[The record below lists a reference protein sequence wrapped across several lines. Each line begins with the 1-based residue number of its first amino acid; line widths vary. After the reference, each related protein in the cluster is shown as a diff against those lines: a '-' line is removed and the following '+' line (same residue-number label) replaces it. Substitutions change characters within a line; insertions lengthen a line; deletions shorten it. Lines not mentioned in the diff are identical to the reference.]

1 MFLVN
6 THACLT
12 NMLSE
17 RVTFDMFNI
26 QGDIDNI

>member
-6 THACLT
+6 IHACLT

-17 RVTFDMFNI
+17 RVTFDMLNI